1 MAGEVAVVQRTK
13 WSGQRSRFLT
23 VPGFALVLAD
33 PTLPVGDCRWRGQQA
48 HRHQDYQLPIEHWHQ
63 WIGDQM
69 VADAMLE
76 TPIQNHHLSGASEP
90 TR

>member
-1 MAGEVAVVQRTK
+1 MAGEMAVVQRTK

-23 VPGFALVLAD
+23 VRGFALVLAD

-48 HRHQDYQLPIEHWHQ
+48 HRHQDYQLPIERWHQ

-76 TPIQNHHLSGASEP
+76 TPIQNHHL
-90 TR
+90 